1 MRKWNSFSHDMVS
14 SKVKQQHKSTEP
26 RWNGT
31 EKSAQVSFVS
41 QLKLL
46 PRARGPQVI
55 WTFSTLMLRVP
66 VFASSKSARTTSQ
79 TSYLSLR
86 ENGIIPVPKV
96 WRLPRTKVLQK
107 ISKHVFKKRFK
118 EDVYLCVRRRIRR
131 RYLSVKENHTVKN
144 YYINIY
150 IVYVFFK

>member
-1 MRKWNSFSHDMVS
+1 MRKCNSFSHEMVS

-66 VFASSKSARTTSQ
+66 VFASSTSVRTTSQ

-96 WRLPRTKVLQK
+96 WRLPGTKVLQK
-107 ISKHVFKKRFK
+107 ISKHVKKNVLK
-118 EDVYLCVRRRIRR
+118 KKH
-131 RYLSVKENHTVKN
+131 YLSVKENHTVKN
-144 YYINIY
+144 YCIDIY
-150 IVYVFFK
+150 IVYVLFY